1 MLNYTRAAVSACL
14 VALLGAL
21 APGARAD
28 GAVKTNF
35 EVMQA
40 VTGEVCVELVSGI
53 SSVVPTREI
62 RLAPFGRDE
71 RYDMISNALTRVLA
85 DKGYRV
91 YLPVTAAPGDSS
103 PAPDTTSVA
112 TSKTT
117 LMLEFQAIEFNLRY
131 PKIYRSFLVGGKTV
145 KRRGD
150 IRLLTKLVEPAN
162 GHVVWMGEASRSYDD
177 QFSHDDIDEVEAG
190 LYEFTK
196 PPRESRNW
204 GRIVEPVVVSGI
216 IVGLIYLFFSNQGD

>member
-71 RYDMISNALTRVLA
+71 RYEMIANALTQSLA

-91 YLPVTAAPGDSS
+91 YLPVAAAGGDSTAAP
-103 PAPDTTSVA
+103 DTISVA
-112 TSKTT
+112 GSETA
-117 LMLEFQAIEFNLRY
+117 LMLEFETIEFSLRY
-131 PKIYRSFLVGGKTV
+131 PKIYRSYLIGGKTV
-145 KRRGD
+145 QRSGD
-150 IRLLTKLVEPAN
+150 VRLLAKLVEPAN
-162 GHVVWMGEASRSYDD
+162 GHVVWMAEAAKSYDD

>member
-28 GAVKTNF
+28 GGVKTNF

-40 VTGEVCVELVSGI
+40 VIGEVCGELVSGI
-53 SSVVPTREI
+53 PADLPTREI

-71 RYDMISNALTRVLA
+71 RYEMIANVLTRTLA
-85 DKGYRV
+85 DKGYQV
-91 YLPVTAAPGDSS
+91 YLFAAAAGGDSTT
-103 PAPDTTSVA
+103 APDATSVA
-112 TSKTT
+112 KSKTGM
-117 LMLEFQAIEFNLRY
+117 MLEFQTIEFSLRY

-145 KRRGD
+145 KRSGD
-150 IRLLTKLVEPAN
+150 VRVLAKLVEPAN
-162 GHVVWMGEASRSYDD
+162 GHVVWMAEASSSYDD
-177 QFSHDDIDEVEAG
+177 QFSHDDLAEVEAG
-190 LYEFTK
+190 LYAFTK

-204 GRIVEPVVVSGI
+204 GKIVEPVVVSGI